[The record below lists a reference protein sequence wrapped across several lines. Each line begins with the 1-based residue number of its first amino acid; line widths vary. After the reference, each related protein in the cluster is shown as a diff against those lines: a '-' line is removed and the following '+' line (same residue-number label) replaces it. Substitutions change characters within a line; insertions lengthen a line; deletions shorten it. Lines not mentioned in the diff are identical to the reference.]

1 MEDMKMMVYDK
12 DSSAVAVVLV
22 DYGKAYISIG
32 VSNASLVYDRHYR
45 IKVLKNGGLEYAT
58 RSIPLYHAGSTEE
71 RVSNLKAV
79 AYNLENGKI
88 AESKLNK
95 EGIFKERFNRNINL
109 QKFTLS
115 NVKVG
120 SIIEVSYTINSDFVT
135 NFPNW
140 QFQELIPCRHSE
152 YHALI
157 PDFFVMEKYMQGY
170 LAVSDY
176 QTKDESAVGYSIKH
190 HAWKLKDVPAF
201 KVEPYMTSETDYL
214 SKINFALAYINFP
227 GQPSQEVMGSWE
239 KLNRSLLEDD
249 NFGRV
254 IAGSNYLK
262 KITEDLITG
271 ETEPMKKIEKIFT
284 YVKSNIEWDGWEDY
298 LADKPKETLEK
309 KKGSS
314 GDINLTLASMLEKAG
329 FLVDMVLVS
338 TREHGFVRPQYPM
351 SRQFN
356 YVVVAVR
363 VDGKPIF
370 LDATERY
377 LPVGVLPERCLN
389 GQGLIISK
397 QFHGWIDLA
406 TKMKARAVVN
416 ADLYIQDE
424 TLTGK
429 LTYSHDGYKGIRMRK
444 EYKNQGEAEYVK
456 DFKNEH
462 PNWEVSNIM
471 FENVEDITKSAK
483 QSFDVTI
490 NNHITENGDVLY
502 LNPFVATQMEQNPFR
517 LADRVYPVD
526 YGSAQESVYMCK
538 INVPDVYAIDELPK
552 SKVMALPENAG
563 RYTYNVTTVGNTIS
577 ITSNFVISRNIFTQA
592 EYANLREFY
601 AQVIAKM
608 SEQIV
613 LKKKT

>member
-363 VDGKPIF
+363 VDGKPVF